1 MKLHLPTVLLAT
13 VLACI
18 SQLVIATETI
28 NLNTHNWDQYIGDDG
43 NPGYPRFDNVNLSL
57 NGNWSVNFDKFYDLT
72 WGASDNGSY
81 TLTGQGT
88 MDFKDE
94 VFTISGGSS
103 KTLATGNA
111 KYTIGSGIV
120 LKNATLEA
128 WGGAQITFNGS
139 LSTETNRETPCSF
152 SVYSFDEHHS
162 VLDLRGATIKDSDF
176 VKLEFDQGTIIRDQ
190 YTVSATHGLEIWY
203 SSNST
208 FTGKSILQGNL
219 TLANDGKVTVWGDN
233 DALYPNM
240 SITDTLSITGNTKIE
255 FFNDSPANG
264 VYLNPE
270 SGTVVFYCKN
280 ITGDTGLLSAIE
292 STWTY
297 DDETISRN
305 ITDKNSYPSPKRMD
319 VML

>member
-1 MKLHLPTVLLAT
+1 MSFST
-13 VLACI
+13 
-18 SQLVIATETI
+18 
-28 NLNTHNWDQYIGDDG
+28 D
-43 NPGYPRFDNVNLSL
+43 
-57 NGNWSVNFDKFYDLT
+57 FDKFYNLT

-128 WGGAQITFNGS
+128 WGGAQVIFNGS

-176 VKLEFDQGTIIRDQ
+176 VKLEFDELFIMPRCIITMQ
-190 YTVSATHGLEIWY
+190 FQALCISQLLNHGLAVP
-203 SSNST
+203 
-208 FTGKSILQGNL
+208 Q
-219 TLANDGKVTVWGDN
+219 V
-233 DALYPNM
+233 
-240 SITDTLSITGNTKIE
+240 DTN
-255 FFNDSPANG
+255 A
-264 VYLNPE
+264 
-270 SGTVVFYCKN
+270 
-280 ITGDTGLLSAIE
+280 
-292 STWTY
+292 
-297 DDETISRN
+297 
-305 ITDKNSYPSPKRMD
+305 
-319 VML
+319 

>member
-94 VFTISGGSS
+94 VFTIFGGSS
-103 KTLATGNA
+103 KTLTTGNA

-128 WGGAQITFNGS
+128 WGGAQVTFNGS

-190 YTVSATHGLEIWY
+190 YTVSATHGFEIWY

-208 FTGKSILQGNL
+208 FK
-219 TLANDGKVTVWGDN
+219 
-233 DALYPNM
+233 
-240 SITDTLSITGNTKIE
+240 E
-255 FFNDSPANG
+255 
-264 VYLNPE
+264 NP
-270 SGTVVFYCKN
+270 FCKE
-280 ITGDTGLLSAIE
+280 I
-292 STWTY
+292 
-297 DDETISRN
+297 
-305 ITDKNSYPSPKRMD
+305 
-319 VML
+319 

>member
-18 SQLVIATETI
+18 SQPVIATETI

-111 KYTIGSGIV
+111 K
-120 LKNATLEA
+120 
-128 WGGAQITFNGS
+128 
-139 LSTETNRETPCSF
+139 
-152 SVYSFDEHHS
+152 
-162 VLDLRGATIKDSDF
+162 
-176 VKLEFDQGTIIRDQ
+176 
-190 YTVSATHGLEIWY
+190 
-203 SSNST
+203 
-208 FTGKSILQGNL
+208 
-219 TLANDGKVTVWGDN
+219 
-233 DALYPNM
+233 
-240 SITDTLSITGNTKIE
+240 
-255 FFNDSPANG
+255 
-264 VYLNPE
+264 
-270 SGTVVFYCKN
+270 
-280 ITGDTGLLSAIE
+280 
-292 STWTY
+292 
-297 DDETISRN
+297 
-305 ITDKNSYPSPKRMD
+305 
-319 VML
+319 